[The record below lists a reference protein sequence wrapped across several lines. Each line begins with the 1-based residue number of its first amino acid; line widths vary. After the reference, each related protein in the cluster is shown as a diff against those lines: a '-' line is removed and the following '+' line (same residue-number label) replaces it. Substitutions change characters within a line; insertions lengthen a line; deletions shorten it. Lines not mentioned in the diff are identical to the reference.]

1 MGADLVSLLPEALLF
16 VGGMVTLVGGSF
28 TPRTRQRR
36 LRLVAG
42 AATAVSLVAALV
54 AWAGNDRTLFTGTFI
69 VDAST
74 GAARVTVTVSLLL
87 ILLIASGEI
96 RDHPRESETY
106 SLLLFG
112 ATGALLL
119 AGSNDLAVLVVAFL
133 LSSIPLYGL
142 VGIIARPSSPEAA
155 LKTYLFGAL
164 FGILLMLGAVL
175 LFSLAGGAG
184 YAVLGVQLR
193 GTPSAALSAGG
204 VLVLMGLLFKAG
216 GVPGHFWVPDAT
228 QGASVT
234 AAAFLT
240 TVPKIG
246 ALVAITRLVD
256 VLPGDLRWASV
267 LGVLA
272 VVSMTIGNLA
282 ALAQSDVRRL
292 LGWSTVSQVGYLLAA
307 AAVARLSD
315 LGEPALLFFIAGYAL
330 TNLAAFAVAAAEP
343 ERRSLE
349 QWAGFAASRPGLAA
363 ALVVALLGLVGTPPT
378 AVFVGKL
385 TTMGATW
392 DAGLAWLAV
401 ALALNTVVSLY
412 YYLRWIRA
420 ALRPAAHGVVV
431 VETGS
436 GEGGARAAAFVAAA
450 ATIVMGLA
458 AGPIWLLLD

>member
-1 MGADLVSLLPEALLF
+1 MGADLLALLPEALLF
-16 VGGMVTLVGGSF
+16 LGGMVTLVGGSF
-28 TPRTRQRR
+28 TPRTRQWR
-36 LRLVAG
+36 LRLVAA
-42 AATAVSLVAALV
+42 AATVGSLAAGLV
-54 AWAGNDRTLFTGTFI
+54 AWAEPARTVLSGTFT

-87 ILLIASGEI
+87 ILLIASGEVSG
-96 RDHPRESETY
+96 HSRESETY

-112 ATGALLL
+112 GAGALLL
-119 AGSNDLAVLVVAFL
+119 AGSTDLAVLVVAFL

-142 VGIIARPSSPEAA
+142 VGIIARPDSPEAA

-175 LFSLAGGAG
+175 LYGLAGRAGYSSLAAELPDAPAA
-184 YAVLGVQLR
+184 AV
-193 GTPSAALSAGG
+193 AAGG

-228 QGASVT
+228 EGASVT

-246 ALVAITRLVD
+246 ALVAITRLVH
-256 VLPGDLRWASV
+256 VLPGELRWATV

-272 VVSMTIGNLA
+272 VASMTIGNLA

-307 AAVARLSD
+307 AAVTTLSD
-315 LGEPALLFFIAGYAL
+315 QGQPALLFFLAGYAL
-330 TNLAAFAVAAAEP
+330 TNVAAFAVSAAAP
-343 ERRSLE
+343 DRRSLE
-349 QWAGFAASRPGLAA
+349 DWAGFASARPGLSA

-378 AVFVGKL
+378 AVFIGKL

-401 ALALNTVVSLY
+401 AIALNTVVSLF

-420 ALRPAAHGVVV
+420 ALRPAAQL
-431 VETGS
+431 
-436 GEGGARAAAFVAAA
+436 GEGTDTGTDGPGAPTAALVAAA
-450 ATIVMGLA
+450 ATVVMGLA
-458 AGPIWLLLD
+458 AGPLWLVLT